1 MLTFPPEN
9 DREQVDGGRNSAPA
23 FPIQVMRTELNGTL
37 LVRFSEW
44 KECFRLSD
52 FWGGGQREKLVRKR
66 KEHTKME
73 NKEETSQPALNKRKS
88 KM

>member
-52 FWGGGQREKLVRKR
+52 FWGGGKERNLSESGKNTQKWKTKR
-66 KEHTKME
+66 KLA
-73 NKEETSQPALNKRKS
+73 NLP
-88 KM
+88 

>member
-52 FWGGGQREKLVRKR
+52 FWGGGAKRETCQKAERTHKNGKQRG
-66 KEHTKME
+66 
-73 NKEETSQPALNKRKS
+73 N
-88 KM
+88 